1 MLGLYILLGGIA
13 LLGAVV
19 LMFLA
24 DRADRKA
31 HHTK

>member
-13 LLGAVV
+13 IGAVI

>member
-13 LLGAVV
+13 LGVV
-19 LMFLA
+19 ILSLLA

-31 HHTK
+31 HHVK